1 MSLEVLRMAYFF
13 NVYSILSCGIIFWG
27 NSSYNTSIHKIQ
39 RRIIRV
45 IIVLILGIH
54 AVHCLDS

>member
-13 NVYSILSCGIIFWG
+13 YLLAVLSSGIIFWG
-27 NSSYNTSIHKIQ
+27 NSSYNKSIFKIH

-45 IIVLILGIH
+45 IIVLVLGTP
-54 AVHCLDS
+54 VVRCSDS

>member
-1 MSLEVLRMAYFF
+1 MYLEVLRMAYFAC
-13 NVYSILSCGIIFWG
+13 VLSVLSSDMIFWG
-27 NSSYNTSIHKIQ
+27 NSSYNKSIFKIQ

-45 IIVLILGIH
+45 ITVLILGTP